1 MHVHSFIH
9 CRHLYSASSI
19 GASRKRSQPQRVCS
33 LSCMNVLC
41 KHTCMRVC
49 LPVTVHMYTRINRPT
64 PFLLFVC
71 VCVCVC
77 VGLCVCMCVCLC
89 VCPCIFV
96 SVCACVRVPMTL

>member
-19 GASRKRSQPQRVCS
+19 GASRKRSQLQRVCS

-49 LPVTVHMYTRINRPT
+49 LPVTVYMYTRINRPT

-71 VCVCVC
+71 VCWFVRVYVCVFVC
-77 VGLCVCMCVCLC
+77 VSTHFCVCLR
-89 VCPCIFV
+89 VCSRAYASQ
-96 SVCACVRVPMTL
+96 SVY